1 MFNRKK
7 KIKLSYDIEGNNF
20 IVSDYIINKKNNT
33 KPSDSLQPIQP
44 TQPTQP
50 TDQPIQPIRPTI
62 DVKKNKVDP
71 NKSNEFEKPGGIDPY
86 YRYVQTYNKS
96 ITTDPFKLALT
107 DPDISD
113 AEGLKRAYA
122 SDTNTY
128 MFKGVLYV
136 AGTKGGIFSKDMA
149 ENVRYIGL
157 PNIESGVMTNMQQ
170 FAKTAV
176 MGLFGVEEQLAVNI
190 GYGLDSYLEKKT
202 MTDDMKKQLVP
213 EIESLTR
220 FKDAEQAYL
229 SNKNYIQRVV
239 GDSSGGSVIEALK
252 NKYPDIIGGNGYG
265 APIVDVFGRAKIK
278 QFIQNEKDVK
288 NIIHDPDKWY
298 DRPEKMVNKVFQDQI
313 ESALGLD
320 SVKTSKETGIE
331 QHRTAGDIVSAFN
344 NSATT
349 TFSSIS
355 DVLSKNTLTHS
366 YELTASNISTSKDST
381 AAANGWV
388 NDDKTISLFQ

>member
-1 MFNRKK
+1 
-7 KIKLSYDIEGNNF
+7 
-20 IVSDYIINKKNNT
+20 
-33 KPSDSLQPIQP
+33 
-44 TQPTQP
+44 
-50 TDQPIQPIRPTI
+50 
-62 DVKKNKVDP
+62 
-71 NKSNEFEKPGGIDPY
+71 
-86 YRYVQTYNKS
+86 
-96 ITTDPFKLALT
+96 
-107 DPDISD
+107 
-113 AEGLKRAYA
+113 
-122 SDTNTY
+122 

-136 AGTKGGIFSKDMA
+136 AGTKGGVFSKDMA
-149 ENVRYIGL
+149 EHVRYIGL

-176 MGLFGVEEQLAVNI
+176 MGLFGVNEELAVNI

-213 EIESLTR
+213 DIESLTR

-239 GDSSGGSVIEALK
+239 GDSSGGAVIEALK
-252 NKYPDIIGGNGYG
+252 TKYPDIIGGNGYG

-278 QFIQNEKDVK
+278 QFIQNEKDMK
-288 NIIHDPDKWY
+288 NIIYDPDKWY
-298 DRPEKMVNKVFQDQI
+298 DRPEKMVNKVIQDQI

-331 QHRTAGDIVSAFN
+331 QHRTAGDIVAALN

-349 TFSSIS
+349 TFSSIP
-355 DVLSKNTLTHS
+355 DILSKNTLTHS

-381 AAANGWV
+381 ALADGYIT
-388 NDDKTISLFQ
+388 NDGTPVMFQ

>member
-1 MFNRKK
+1 MIHNKN
-7 KIKLSYDIEGNNF
+7 KLLDDLYNYRPRQPIARNF
-20 IVSDYIINKKNNT
+20 QTKDAQDYVP
-33 KPSDSLQPIQP
+33 KPSPIILPDPPPTKNIVIPKPIPIIIPDSKKPIGK
-44 TQPTQP
+44 
-50 TDQPIQPIRPTI
+50 D
-62 DVKKNKVDP
+62 D
-71 NKSNEFEKPGGIDPY
+71 Y
-86 YRYVQTYNKS
+86 MYNGN
-96 ITTDPFKLALT
+96 PFIKALSE
-107 DPDISD
+107 PDISD
-113 AEGLKRAYA
+113 AEGLKRAYE
-122 SDTNTY
+122 SDSNTY

-136 AGTKGGIFSKDMA
+136 AGTKGGVFSKDMA

-176 MGLFGVEEQLAVNI
+176 MGLFGVNEELALNI

-213 EIESLTR
+213 DIESLTR

-229 SNKNYIQRVV
+229 ANKSYIQRVV
-239 GDSSGGSVIEALK
+239 GDSSGGAVIEALK
-252 NKYPDIIGGNGYG
+252 TKYPDIIGGNGYG

-278 QFIQNEKDVK
+278 QFIQNEKDLK
-288 NIIHDPDKWY
+288 NIIYAPDKWY
-298 DRPEKMVNKVFQDQI
+298 DKPEKMVNKVIQDQI

-331 QHRTAGDIVSAFN
+331 QHRTAGDIVASLN

-349 TFSSIS
+349 TFSSIP
-355 DVLSKNTLTHS
+355 DILSKNTLTHS

-381 AAANGWV
+381 ALADGYIT
-388 NDDKTISLFQ
+388 NDGTPVMFQ

>member
-1 MFNRKK
+1 M
-7 KIKLSYDIEGNNF
+7 IH
-20 IVSDYIINKKNNT
+20 NKNKALDDLYNYRP
-33 KPSDSLQPIQP
+33 KQPIAKHFKTKEAQDYVPKPIPINLPDLPP
-44 TQPTQP
+44 TKNIVIPKPT
-50 TDQPIQPIRPTI
+50 PIIIPDAQKPIGK
-62 DVKKNKVDP
+62 D
-71 NKSNEFEKPGGIDPY
+71 GY
-86 YRYVQTYNKS
+86 MYNGN
-96 ITTDPFKLALT
+96 PFIKALSE
-107 DPDISD
+107 PDISD
-113 AEGLKRAYA
+113 AEGLKRAYE
-122 SDTNTY
+122 SDSNTY

-136 AGTKGGIFSKDMA
+136 AGTKGGVFSKDMA

-176 MGLFGVEEQLAVNI
+176 MGLFGVNEELAVNI

-213 EIESLTR
+213 DIESLTR

-239 GDSSGGSVIEALK
+239 GDSSGGAVIEALK
-252 NKYPDIIGGNGYG
+252 TKYPDIIGGNGYG

-278 QFIQNEKDVK
+278 QFIQNEKDMK
-288 NIIHDPDKWY
+288 NIIYDPDKWY
-298 DRPEKMVNKVFQDQI
+298 DRPEKMVNKVIQDQI

-331 QHRTAGDIVSAFN
+331 QHRTAGDIVAALN

-349 TFSSIS
+349 TFSSIP
-355 DVLSKNTLTHS
+355 DILSKNTLTHS

-381 AAANGWV
+381 ALADGYIT
-388 NDDKTISLFQ
+388 NDGTPVMFQ